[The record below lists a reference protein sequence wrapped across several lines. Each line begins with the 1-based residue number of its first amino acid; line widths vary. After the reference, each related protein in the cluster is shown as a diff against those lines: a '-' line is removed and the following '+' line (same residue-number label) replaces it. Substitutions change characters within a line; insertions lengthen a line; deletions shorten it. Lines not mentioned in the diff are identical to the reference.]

1 MVVTPVITLDPIP
14 TVPSVLIEVD
24 LKVANP
30 SALKFSS
37 AQPGLAILTVGAV
50 R

>member
-1 MVVTPVITLDPIP
+1 MIVDPIP
-14 TVPSVLIEVD
+14 TVPSVLIDVD
-24 LKVANP
+24 LIVANP

-37 AQPGLAILTVGAV
+37 APPGPAIVTVGAV